1 MIRINRI
8 HEFSFYSEIFINN
21 HSVKRIGTFM
31 VRKLPLEK
39 IPLAT
44 WKHVITFETYCTIYF
59 RQFSSIEMLWNVN
72 ALRRP
77 NKILPLLNSK
87 SLHREISI
95 SYRKRWRKQEKN
107 LEPRKPTQK
116 KKVGERGTVYGFGAA
131 FPRTAKWKRDEG
143 RKAELV
149 SQTVRKQLTP
159 RIKWYRNETIVEQ
172 MPGHKTTAS
181 SFPPPI
187 ALSTPAEQAN

>member
-1 MIRINRI
+1 MIRINQI
-8 HEFSFYSEIFINN
+8 HKFSFYSEIFINN
-21 HSVKRIGTFM
+21 HSVKRIGTFT

-44 WKHVITFETYCTIYF
+44 WKHVIMFETYCITYF

-72 ALRRP
+72 ALRRS
-77 NKILPLLNSK
+77 NKILTLLNSK

-107 LEPRKPTQK
+107 LETRKPTQRK
-116 KKVGERGTVYGFGAA
+116 KEGERGTVYG